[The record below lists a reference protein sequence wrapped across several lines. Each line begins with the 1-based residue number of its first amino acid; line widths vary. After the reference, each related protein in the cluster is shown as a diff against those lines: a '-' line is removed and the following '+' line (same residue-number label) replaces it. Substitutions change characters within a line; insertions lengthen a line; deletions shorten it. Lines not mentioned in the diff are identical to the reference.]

1 MEEPNP
7 NETMDNFKTKPIIDV
22 EDEPKFRDFGMK
34 TIQDFRRVTPQA
46 RNMNELVHLDQQ
58 RLEPLMRT
66 TFGSQV

>member
-46 RNMNELVHLDQQ
+46 RNMNELVHLDQ
-58 RLEPLMRT
+58 
-66 TFGSQV
+66 